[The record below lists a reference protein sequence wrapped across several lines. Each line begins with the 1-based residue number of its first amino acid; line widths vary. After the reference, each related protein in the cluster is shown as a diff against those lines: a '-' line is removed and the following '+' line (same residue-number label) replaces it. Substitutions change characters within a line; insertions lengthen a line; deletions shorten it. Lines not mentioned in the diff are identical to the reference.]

1 MHYIIKKRTM
11 VKIILITALCS
22 SLISIIATLLIII
35 YLRKR
40 NKQKH
45 GNNET
50 NYNYIPNKTIIRQH
64 NNKSSHT
71 ETAQIQRPKN
81 TKKDLV
87 AIVNQQQQKKLLSK
101 ECKIIEREKDVPQ
114 NHENT
119 QKRYEQQVE
128 RGERRKFNPKITKPS
143 NVTFTT
149 LAVSEGRLVPNTVG
163 QTAYYRS
170 WEYEGRFFFEFFCDK
185 SKTEKAINN
194 HYVIID
200 PFCQRS
206 AKSTSIDTAKRMTN
220 MVYGEI
226 DSNYT
231 VISKSIILFE

>member
-1 MHYIIKKRTM
+1 MTIRN
-11 VKIILITALCS
+11 VV
-22 SLISIIATLLIII
+22 I
-35 YLRKR
+35 YPDEILRKPNATVNVFDEELKQLCADMFDTMYKNEGIGLAAPQIGI
-40 NKQKH
+40 NKKIVVID
-45 GNNET
+45 
-50 NYNYIPNKTIIRQH
+50 IPD
-64 NNKSSHT
+64 
-71 ETAQIQRPKN
+71 EDDIQG
-81 TKKDLV
+81 KKQM
-87 AIVNQQQQKKLLSK
+87 IF
-101 ECKIIEREKDVPQ
+101 I
-114 NHENT
+114 
-119 QKRYEQQVE
+119 
-128 RGERRKFNPKITKPS
+128 NPKITKPS

-206 AKSTSIDTAKRMTN
+206 VNSKPIDTAKRMTN
-220 MVYGEI
+220 MEYGEI

>member
-22 SLISIIATLLIII
+22 SLISIIATLLFII

-50 NYNYIPNKTIIRQH
+50 NKNYIPNKTIIRQH

-81 TKKDLV
+81 TKKDI
-87 AIVNQQQQKKLLSK
+87 AIVNQQQQKKLLPK

-128 RGERRKFNPKITKPS
+128 RGKRGKFNPKITKPS

-206 AKSTSIDTAKRMTN
+206 VNSKPIDTAKRMTN
-220 MVYGEI
+220 MEYGEI

>member
-81 TKKDLV
+81 TKKDN
-87 AIVNQQQQKKLLSK
+87 IIKKFVDIEIFIILSL
-101 ECKIIEREKDVPQ
+101 
-114 NHENT
+114 H
-119 QKRYEQQVE
+119 
-128 RGERRKFNPKITKPS
+128 
-143 NVTFTT
+143 
-149 LAVSEGRLVPNTVG
+149 
-163 QTAYYRS
+163 
-170 WEYEGRFFFEFFCDK
+170 K
-185 SKTEKAINN
+185 SKIN
-194 HYVIID
+194 
-200 PFCQRS
+200 
-206 AKSTSIDTAKRMTN
+206 ST
-220 MVYGEI
+220 
-226 DSNYT
+226 
-231 VISKSIILFE
+231 